1 MKQLSIL
8 FCLLFAAG
16 YAWGQSSLKGWEV
29 SFTYGMEAHDKR
41 LFNYAHRVDRERL
54 RGMHPET
61 FGTNAYF
68 LAVQRRWIS
77 AGRLSIRSGLAAE
90 YLEASF
96 TRPFDHKIF
105 ETDYDDILRLLNRY
119 QKLLGDALTTV
130 DYELAGNLSLQVLAK
145 ANFEFYTKANR
156 DASIFQQSPYSMSSF
171 GFHSVELIPGLS
183 YRFLGRIHLA
193 FGIRAL
199 NAKRVDPIVFGPWL
213 RHDIVDQRMDYY
225 NPFRMNFTLGYQW

>member
-29 SFTYGMEAHDKR
+29 SFTYGLEAHDKR

-96 TRPFDHKIF
+96 TRPFDHSAF
-105 ETDYDDILRLLNRY
+105 GNDYFRILRLLNRY
-119 QKLLGDALTTV
+119 QKLLGGALTTV
-130 DYELAGNLSLQVLAK
+130 DYELVSNLSLQVLAK
-145 ANFEFYTKANR
+145 ANFEFYTRADNTLSSRPEYPYEMR
-156 DASIFQQSPYSMSSF
+156 DFR
-171 GFHSVELIPGLS
+171 FHSFELVPGLS
-183 YRFLGRIHLA
+183 YRLGPVSLA

-199 NAKRVDPIVFGPWL
+199 NARRVDPIVFGPWL